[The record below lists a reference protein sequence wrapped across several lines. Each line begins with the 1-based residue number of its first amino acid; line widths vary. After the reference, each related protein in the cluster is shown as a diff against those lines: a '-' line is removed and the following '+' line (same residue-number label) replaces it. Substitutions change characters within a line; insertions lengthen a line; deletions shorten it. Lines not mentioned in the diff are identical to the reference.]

1 MSHSNYSKIVM
12 IFNNHRRTW
21 LSKTEL
27 AARLSVSE
35 RTVSRLLI
43 ELENNGAALKSETS
57 ASNRKAYQLQ
67 KCFDLPG
74 NWFDASSIRAFS
86 LMLELL
92 DEIGATSHSSDFNA
106 LRKKLTELTHK
117 AVGISDW
124 KGKILIKKAAQRGV
138 TAAAI
143 SDLTLA
149 VIKQQRVEFHYR
161 ARSAA
166 LVAQISNTAS
176 NTPSIRAENA
186 ADTKTLRLISPQQ
199 LELYR
204 GNWYLLGWCHARDAW
219 RYFALERIAD
229 VSLVQAPATP
239 GAALPSQRGY
249 GIFDLSCEHTA
260 ILKFSAFRAEWVAD
274 ESWHPDQ
281 TDTRHQDSSL
291 TRSFRYGDATELVRD
306 LMREGHHVQIIAP
319 PALRDAV
326 RSGHLAC
333 L

>member
-1 MSHSNYSKIVM
+1 MSHSNYSKIVT
-12 IFNNHRRTW
+12 IFNNHRRSW
-21 LSKTEL
+21 LSKADL
-27 AARLSVSE
+27 AARLGVSE

-43 ELENNGAALKSETS
+43 EVENNGADLKSKIT
-57 ASNRKAYQLQ
+57 ASNKRAYQLQ
-67 KCFDLPG
+67 GCFDLPG

-92 DEIGATSHSSDFNA
+92 DEIGATNHSSNFNA

-117 AVGISDW
+117 AVGVSDW
-124 KGKILIKKAAQRGV
+124 KGKILIKKTAQRGV

-149 VIKQQRVEFHYR
+149 VMQQQRVHFHYR

-166 LVAQISNTAS
+166 NPSGFTSDAAS
-176 NTPSIRAENA
+176 SR
-186 ADTKTLRLISPQQ
+186 LRLISPGQ

-204 GNWYLLGWCHARDAW
+204 GNWYLLGWCHARNGW
-219 RYFALERIAD
+219 RYFALERIAE
-229 VSLVQAPATP
+229 VILVDAPATP

-249 GIFDLSCEHTA
+249 GIFDLSCEHSA

-281 TDTRHQDSSL
+281 VDARHPDGSL

-306 LMREGHHVQIIAP
+306 LMREGRDVEIIAP
-319 PALRDAV
+319 LALRDAV
-326 RSGHLAC
+326 RAGHLAC
-333 L
+333 I